1 MDGNGWTNGWSW
13 RTLYRMESDDKMD
26 GRFRPSE
33 PRVDNELLRLVA
45 EIDEFKGAWQAI
57 GRLAP
62 DRLAGLRRVATIES
76 IGSSTRIEG
85 ATLGDREV
93 EHLLANLEIR
103 SFATRDQQEVVGY
116 ADAMQTV
123 FAHWESIDLTE
134 NHIKQLHLELLRY
147 STKDERHR
155 GEYKSHPN
163 HVEAFDPD
171 GTSLGVVFKTATP
184 FETPMRMA
192 DLVGWTRL
200 RLDRQDLHPLL
211 AIGVFVATLLA
222 IHPFQDGNGRLSRI
236 LTTLLLLRGGYA
248 YVPYSSLERVIE
260 QNKDGYYLALRK
272 TQRSLGT
279 DTPDWQTWLSYFL
292 TALRQQ
298 KDHLARKVD
307 RERLL
312 LGDLPDLSARIL
324 EISRE
329 RGRVTVADA
338 AKTTGTSRNTVKDH
352 IRALAAAGH
361 LTRHGAGRGTWYAP
375 N

>member
-1 MDGNGWTNGWSW
+1 MLYWMETDGQ
-13 RTLYRMESDDKMD
+13 LD

-45 EIDEFKGAWQAI
+45 EIVEFKGAWQAI

-76 IGSSTRIEG
+76 VGSSTRIEG
-85 ATLGDREV
+85 ATLGDV
-93 EHLLANLEIR
+93 EIERLLANIEIR
-103 SFATRDQQEVVGY
+103 SLATRDEQEVVGY
-116 ADAMQTV
+116 ADATQTV
-123 FAHWESIDLTE
+123 LAHWESIELTE
-134 NHIKQLHLELLRY
+134 NHIKQIHLELLRY

-155 GEYKSHPN
+155 GGYKTHPN
-163 HVEAFDPD
+163 HVEAFDPA
-171 GTSLGVVFKTATP
+171 GRSLGVQFETATP

-192 DLVGWTRL
+192 DLVGWTRQ
-200 RLDRQDLHPLL
+200 RLDGQALHPLL

-236 LTTLLLLRGGYA
+236 LTTLLLLRSGYA
-248 YVPYSSLERVIE
+248 YVPYSSLESVIE
-260 QNKDGYYLALRK
+260 RNKDGYYLALRQ

-279 DTPDWQTWLSYFL
+279 DTPDWQPWLSYFL

-298 KDHLARKVD
+298 KNLLGRKID

-324 EISRE
+324 EIARE

-338 AKTTGTSRNTVKDH
+338 AKATGTSRNTVKDH
-352 IRALAAAGH
+352 VRGLVTAGH

-375 N
+375 S